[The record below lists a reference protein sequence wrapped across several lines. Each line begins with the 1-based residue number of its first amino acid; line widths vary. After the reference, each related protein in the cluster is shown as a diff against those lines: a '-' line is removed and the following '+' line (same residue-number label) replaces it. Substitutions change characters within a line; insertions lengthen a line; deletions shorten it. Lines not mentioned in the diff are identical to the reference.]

1 MPKKPELVPSEILP
15 MYHYKAAFNFIF
27 VQIQCF
33 TDYFSPLNELFICN
47 TLKSYLVLGIS
58 SPLSAI
64 LVQQNRHI
72 NMPFKLKKQWNKW
85 NPGHQKYIQAGI
97 FFLN

>member
-33 TDYFSPLNELFICN
+33 TDYFSPPQWII
-47 TLKSYLVLGIS
+47 YLQYFKIIS
-58 SPLSAI
+58 GAWDIQP
-64 LVQQNRHI
+64 
-72 NMPFKLKKQWNKW
+72 PFSH
-85 NPGHQKYIQAGI
+85 PGTAE
-97 FFLN
+97 